1 MTETT
6 TTDLRDR
13 YAEADRTD
21 MVKWIART
29 LPADLATPVDGCVQE
44 VWYEL
49 VCAHRWSRNGSS
61 EGQRQYRNGLV
72 WAFWKLTGVDR
83 DRLWDLLDEATN
95 VLQAARAEV
104 TV

>member
-1 MTETT
+1 MTDT

-21 MVKWIART
+21 MVKRIART
-29 LPADLATPVDGCVQE
+29 LPADLATPVDGCVDE

-49 VCAHRWSRNGSS
+49 VCAHRYSIGRSS

-83 DRLWDLLDEATN
+83 DRLWDLLDEAATD
-95 VLQAARAEV
+95 LPTARDEV